1 MILAAADYAEND
13 RKKPAERKDAP
24 RELKL
29 AWQWETY
36 GLTFPVAEME
46 AGLLKKMS
54 ACLNVYKAIHMQNL
68 YIYGKGKTTS
78 EFRKDNM
85 EYAAICKEIKELRE
99 HSNGK

>member
-54 ACLNVYKAIHMQNL
+54 VCLNVYKALRERNDFV
-68 YIYGKGKTTS
+68 YSKNKTTAD
-78 EFRKDNM
+78 FRKNYPQ
-85 EYAAICKEIKELRE
+85 YAAICKEIKELRE
-99 HSNGK
+99 HSNGE